1 MDKLDHA
8 LDEAWNRVGA
18 DLAQNPAAAARRFAR
33 SLGPTYQRPLR
44 SWALVLRAADKRLP
58 VGDVV
63 DYVEWDPQVPVQCA
77 VEEITFHGETIRE
90 LCAPIRISWPGV
102 SIDAAARIC
111 GVNRSTIHN
120 WVRAGRVVMDVYPH
134 RGGMTRQA
142 KKQIWTRAPI
152 EPGGDVYAA
161 PWGSIRPYVAES
173 VPDTFVQSIR
183 KTHRVVNRNPMCFF
197 QCSRCDKWMKKL
209 YWPQPIWTMAMAL
222 GETIEPGASRI
233 SGTRSEDDLNQFTDG
248 FVCRL
253 CAGLIYESV
262 ERRSRPAPGYRVDV
276 WDRFITR
283 ISAGVLHARDV
294 RCEPADSAARH
305 VFARS
310 QAP

>member
-1 MDKLDHA
+1 MDQLDHA
-8 LDEAWNRVGA
+8 LDEAWNRVRA
-18 DLAQNPAAAARRFAR
+18 ELVRDPLKAARRFAR
-33 SLGPTYQRPLR
+33 ALGPTYQRPLR

-63 DYVEWDPQVPVQCA
+63 NYVEWDPQFGVQCA
-77 VEEITFHGETIRE
+77 VEQITFHGPTIRQ
-90 LCAPIRISWPGV
+90 LCAPIRIPWPGV
-102 SIDAAARIC
+102 SIDAAARCC

-152 EPGGDVYAA
+152 EPGGDVYTAS
-161 PWGSIRPYVAES
+161 WGSIRPYAAEG
-173 VPDTFVQSIR
+173 VPDTFVQSIP

-197 QCSRCDKWMKKL
+197 QCPRCDKWMKKL
-209 YWPQPIWTMAMAL
+209 YWPQPIWTIAMAL
-222 GETIEPGASRI
+222 ASRPVPGRSVLE
-233 SGTRSEDDLNQFTDG
+233 SGSVSASMRSPEDDFNQFTDG

-262 ERRSRPAPGYRVDV
+262 ERRSRPARGYRVDV

-283 ISAGVLHARDV
+283 ISAGVLRARDV
-294 RCEPADSAARH
+294 RCEPVS
-305 VFARS
+305 
-310 QAP
+310 P